1 MPQLITGMEM
11 SHEFQ
16 LGPFLGNAFFVYTKY
31 AYPPNAMVH
40 MEKEIYM
47 QIKTLK
53 LWSNGYW
60 IISKGKCTRLGVCLK
75 QVSEFFVKTLETTF
89 LSVIHEKVSSNDK
102 CLSRIC
108 VWVKG
113 SIH

>member
-11 SHEFQ
+11 SYEFQ

-31 AYPPNAMVH
+31 AYPHNAMVH

-53 LWSNGYW
+53 LWSNRY
-60 IISKGKCTRLGVCLK
+60 TELF
-75 QVSEFFVKTLETTF
+75 Q
-89 LSVIHEKVSSNDK
+89 KVNAP
-102 CLSRIC
+102 
-108 VWVKG
+108 G
-113 SIH
+113 

>member
-11 SHEFQ
+11 SYEFQ
-16 LGPFLGNAFFVYTKY
+16 LGPFFLGNAFFVYTKY

-40 MEKEIYM
+40 MEKEIHM

-53 LWSNGYW
+53 LWSNRYTELFQKVNAPG
-60 IISKGKCTRLGVCLK
+60 LGVCLK
-75 QVSEFFVKTLETTF
+75 QVSEFFVKTLGTTF

-108 VWVKG
+108 V
-113 SIH
+113 